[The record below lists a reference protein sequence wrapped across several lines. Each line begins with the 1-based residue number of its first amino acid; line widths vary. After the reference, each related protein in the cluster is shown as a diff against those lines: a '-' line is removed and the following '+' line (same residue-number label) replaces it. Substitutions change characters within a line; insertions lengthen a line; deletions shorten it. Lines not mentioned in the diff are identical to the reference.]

1 VIESLFGKYKLF
13 SQRSP
18 LKEVGLMILTLPLC
32 TVDLTTALVTQALE
46 TVRGIDVARWA
57 QQTLGPS
64 MFAQRRAV
72 LNPQTGDTEVA
83 WKIVPTIP
91 A

>member
-1 VIESLFGKYKLF
+1 
-13 SQRSP
+13 
-18 LKEVGLMILTLPLC
+18 
-32 TVDLTTALVTQALE
+32 
-46 TVRGIDVARWA
+46 
-57 QQTLGPS
+57 

-72 LNPQTGDTEVA
+72 LNPKIDDTEVA

>member
-1 VIESLFGKYKLF
+1 
-13 SQRSP
+13 
-18 LKEVGLMILTLPLC
+18 
-32 TVDLTTALVTQALE
+32 
-46 TVRGIDVARWA
+46 
-57 QQTLGPS
+57 LGPS